1 MPARFVNGVHA
12 KSSRVCA
19 DGESWDGK
27 VLWYNLYFC
36 TINAM
41 TPLPLSIQTVYQD
54 LLQMHLD
61 NEVDTI
67 GGTPFLQTSGGKR
80 YWYTQQ
86 RVGDRIIKR
95 YIGPD
100 TDELRERIESRIQR
114 AEEKQAFDDRSGQL
128 IRQLRSAN
136 LRAPDQTTGKLLNA
150 MARSGVFR
158 LGGTLVGTH
167 AFRLYEAELGVRF
180 ITPSSGITED
190 IDIAAF
196 QRLCLVIDDST
207 DPHLAKAFDM
217 LGLKELPAL
226 KGPSSGRWAMTGGGA
241 SVEFLTPS
249 FEEEEGIKR
258 LESLKVSA
266 QSLHFLNFLIADP
279 IPAVA
284 IYRSGVLVRIP
295 RPERY
300 AIHKLIISQRRKGVN
315 QAKSRKDIEQ
325 AVLLIGSLL
334 EDRPADIRDAFQSAR
349 EKGPKWEQYL
359 MAALENDR
367 RLLSWKKALG
377 A

>member
-1 MPARFVNGVHA
+1 
-12 KSSRVCA
+12 
-19 DGESWDGK
+19 
-27 VLWYNLYFC
+27 
-36 TINAM
+36 M
-41 TPLPLSIQTVYQD
+41 TPIPLSIQTVYQD

-67 GGTPFLQTSGGKR
+67 GGTPFLQKAGGKH

-86 RVGDRIIKR
+86 RIGDRIIKR

-100 TDELRERIESRIQR
+100 TDELRERIENRIQR

-258 LESLKVSA
+258 LESLNVSA

-295 RPERY
+295 RPERF
-300 AIHKLIISQRRKGVN
+300 AIHKLIISQRRKGVS
-315 QAKSRKDIEQ
+315 QAKARKDIEQ
-325 AVLLIGSLL
+325 AVLLIGRLL